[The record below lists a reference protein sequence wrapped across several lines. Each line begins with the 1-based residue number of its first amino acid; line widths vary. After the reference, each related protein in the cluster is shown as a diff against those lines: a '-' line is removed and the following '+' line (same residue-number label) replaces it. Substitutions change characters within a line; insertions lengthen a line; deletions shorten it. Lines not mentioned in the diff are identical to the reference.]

1 MITTGEL
8 KRGDYVRID
17 GELLRILD
25 WQHIKQGRGSAFVRI
40 QFRNLVTGSNTE
52 RTFQAGS
59 KFEDFELERRHAQFQ
74 YEDDG
79 QSVFMDTGTFEQLI
93 LNADEVGDAR
103 YFIHESDVVDIM
115 MFEGRAHGIELPTAV
130 VLTIAATD
138 PGVRGD
144 TASAATKPART
155 DTGLTVNVPLFL
167 NVGDR
172 IKVDTRTNVYIE
184 RVS

>member
-1 MITTGEL
+1 LTL
-8 KRGDYVRID
+8 
-17 GELLRILD
+17 
-25 WQHIKQGRGSAFVRI
+25 
-40 QFRNLVTGSNTE
+40 TE
-52 RTFQAGS
+52 R
-59 KFEDFELERRHAQFQ
+59 
-74 YEDDG
+74 
-79 QSVFMDTGTFEQLI
+79 
-93 LNADEVGDAR
+93 EVGNAR
-103 YFIHESDVVDIM
+103 YFIHEGDVVDIM
-115 MFEGRAHGIELPTAV
+115 MFEGRALDIELPTGV
-130 VLTIAATD
+130 VLTIAATE

>member
-1 MITTGEL
+1 MITTGDL
-8 KRGDYVRID
+8 KKGDHVRIE

-25 WQHIKQGRGSAFVRI
+25 WQHVKQARGSAFVRI
-40 QFRNLVTGSNTE
+40 QFRNIVTGANIE

-59 KFEDFELERRHAQFQ
+59 KFEDIELERRHAQFQ
-74 YEDDG
+74 YQEDD
-79 QSVFMDTGTFEQLI
+79 QYHFMDTGSYEQLT
-93 LNADEVGDAR
+93 LSEAEVGSAR
-103 YFIHESDVVDIM
+103 YFIRENDVVDIM
-115 MFEGRAHGIELPTAV
+115 MFEERALSIELPTGV
-130 VLTIAATD
+130 VLTIAATE

>member
-8 KRGDYVRID
+8 KKGDYVRID

-25 WQHIKQGRGSAFVRI
+25 WQHVKQGRGSAFVRI
-40 QFRNLVTGSNTE
+40 QFRNIVSGSNVE
-52 RTFQAGS
+52 RTFPAGS

-74 YEDDG
+74 YQEDD
-79 QSVFMDTGTFEQLI
+79 QYHFMDNETYEQII
-93 LNADEVGDAR
+93 LSEEEVGTAR
-103 YFIHESDVVDIM
+103 YFIRENDVVDIM
-115 MFEGRAHGIELPTAV
+115 MFEDRAHGIELPTAV
-130 VLTIAATD
+130 VLTIAATE

-167 NVGDR
+167 GVGDR
-172 IKVDTRTNVYIE
+172 IKVDTRTSVYIE
-184 RVS
+184 RV

>member
-1 MITTGEL
+1 M
-8 KRGDYVRID
+8 
-17 GELLRILD
+17 
-25 WQHIKQGRGSAFVRI
+25 
-40 QFRNLVTGSNTE
+40 E

-74 YEDDG
+74 YKEDDHYH
-79 QSVFMDTGTFEQLI
+79 FMDNESYEQFTLSHP
-93 LNADEVGDAR
+93 EVGNAH
-103 YFIHESDVVDIM
+103 YFLRENDVVDMM
-115 MFEGRAHGIELPTAV
+115 MFEDRALDIELPTAV
-130 VLTIAATD
+130 VLTIAATE

-144 TASAATKPART
+144 TASAASKPART

>member
-8 KRGDYVRID
+8 KKGDYVRID
-17 GELLRILD
+17 GELLRIGD
-25 WQHIKQGRGSAFVRI
+25 WQHVKQGRGSAFVRI
-40 QFRNLVTGSNTE
+40 QFRNIITGSNVE

-59 KFEDFELERRHAQFQ
+59 KFEDIVLERRHTQFS
-74 YEDDG
+74 YHEDG
-79 QSVFMDTGTFEQLI
+79 QYHFMDTENYEQLT
-93 LNADEVGDAR
+93 LSEAEVGNAR
-103 YFIHESDVVDIM
+103 YFIRENEPVDIM
-115 MFEGRAHGIELPTAV
+115 MFEERALGLELPTAV
-130 VLTIAATD
+130 VLTIAHTE

-144 TASAATKPART
+144 TAQAANKAAQT
-155 DTGLTVNVPLFL
+155 DTGLLVNVPLFL

>member
-1 MITTGEL
+1 MITTGDL
-8 KRGDYVRID
+8 KKGSYVRQD

-25 WQHIKQGRGSAFVRI
+25 WQHVKQGRGSAFVRI
-40 QFRNLVTGSNTE
+40 QFRNIVSGANVE

-59 KFEDFELERRHAQFQ
+59 KFEDFELERRHAQYQ
-74 YEDDG
+74 YKDDDLYH
-79 QSVFMDTGTFEQLI
+79 FMDTDSYEQLS
-93 LNADEVGDAR
+93 LTEREVGNAR
-103 YFIHESDVVDIM
+103 YFIRENDVVDIM
-115 MFEGRAHGIELPTAV
+115 MFEGRALDIELPTGV
-130 VLTIAATD
+130 VLTIAATE